1 MDAERKGL
9 PSASSMDRYN
19 RCEASLPL
27 ERLLRKRG
35 ELPADQDSEAASHGR
50 MIHSICE
57 EMWDGREKVESRYAE
72 SDIQEASAYVA
83 EARNIAMRA
92 WGADDEGEVIL
103 EKRLFLKDD
112 SKAAICTG
120 QADVIWIRDT
130 EALVLDYKT
139 GWGALP
145 LAADSYQLMTYAAM
159 VAQEYGALS
168 VRVAFIK
175 QGRMDSEAILSKQE
189 LYELQTFVLP
199 GLLSGR
205 DENPFL
211 GNFNPDPDGCKY
223 CPCRL
228 RCPALNAQYMIME
241 PDKTVEDIFLPSLH
255 NGKLEEMKAALG
267 KLGAFERALDTEMLA
282 RAKEDP
288 GAFIEWHIAPG
299 RGRRVVTDASALC
312 EKLLADG
319 VEPSEI
325 YAAIKLSITD
335 AEGLHKLAT
344 GLKGKMAKQDFES
357 RYEDY
362 VERKEGKPGLHKR
375 N

>member
-9 PSASSMDRYN
+9 PSASSIDRFN

-35 ELPADQDSEAASHGR
+35 ELPPDQDSPAASHGR
-50 MIHSICE
+50 LIHTICE
-57 EMWDGREKVESRYAE
+57 EMWDGREKVEGRYPE
-72 SDIQEASAYVA
+72 SQIQEAAAYVA

-92 WGADDEGEVIL
+92 WGTDEEGEVVL
-103 EKRLFLKDD
+103 EERFFLKENDV
-112 SKAAICTG
+112 AYATG
-120 QADVIWIRDT
+120 QADVVWIREK

-139 GWGALP
+139 GWGTLP
-145 LAADSYQLMTYAAM
+145 QASDSYQLMAYAAM
-159 VAQEYGALS
+159 VADKYEVVS
-168 VRVAFIK
+168 VRVAFIQ
-175 QGRMDSEAILSKQE
+175 QGRMASEHILSKHD
-189 LYELQTFVLP
+189 LDTLSAFVLP
-199 GLLSGR
+199 GLLLDR
-205 DENPFL
+205 NKNPFHSS
-211 GNFNPDPDGCKY
+211 FSPDPDGCKY

-241 PDKTVEDIFLPSLH
+241 PDKKVEDIFLPSLH
-255 NGKLEEMKAALG
+255 NTKLEEMKTALG
-267 KLGAFERALDTEMLA
+267 QLGAFERALDTEMLA
-282 RAKEDP
+282 RAQEDP
-288 GAFIEWHIAPG
+288 GAFIEYHIAPG
-299 RGRRVVTDASALC
+299 RGRRVVTDAAALC

-335 AEGLHKLAT
+335 AEGLHRLAT

-362 VERKEGKPGLHKR
+362 VEKKEGKPGLHKR